1 MAAALLLLVPLPE
14 TRHTLGTSLAIERT
28 DALQGHAVEQHRR
41 QDVASGDRE
50 SHAGVTVLEMPRA
63 LAGGATV
70 PHAPRVLAVVRA
82 RVAPWWS

>member
-50 SHAGVTVLEMPRA
+50 SHAGVTVSKCPGRLLVGLRFLTPPA
-63 LAGGATV
+63 CSL
-70 PHAPRVLAVVRA
+70 L
-82 RVAPWWS
+82 